1 MHLESACNHWTP
13 KVHLPGSG
21 QGCGPPSTPPSPIR
35 MQRQQQDLPTD
46 PNGMAETEVAELT
59 QQLTHRLARHP
70 SLLAEPA
77 AKL

>member
-1 MHLESACNHWTP
+1 
-13 KVHLPGSG
+13 
-21 QGCGPPSTPPSPIR
+21 